1 MELDDLKQGLHD
13 FDRRLARLSVLAAA
27 IREERD
33 MSRVRVGLRRL
44 TLGHAAQIATGVLLA
59 LFAGRFWVEHLDE
72 PQLLVAGLAVHGY
85 AVLLIVLGARALA
98 AIYRLD
104 FSAPA
109 ATIREQLALA
119 RPQARAGLVIG
130 LVGWLLWIPFG
141 MVMLAADAVG
151 EIADFLDMTE
161 TDLETRTGRMKQWI
175 RREAAVDDQKGGQ
188 HGAR

>member
-1 MELDDLKQGLHD
+1 
-13 FDRRLARLSVLAAA
+13 
-27 IREERD
+27 
-33 MSRVRVGLRRL
+33 
-44 TLGHAAQIATGVLLA
+44 
-59 LFAGRFWVEHLDE
+59 
-72 PQLLVAGLAVHGY
+72 VAGLAVHLY

-109 ATIREQLALA
+109 ATIRKQLALA
-119 RPQARAGLVIG
+119 RPRARAGLVIG
-130 LVGWLLWIPFG
+130 LAGWLLWIPFG

-151 EIADFLDMTE
+151 EIADFLDITE

-175 RREAAVDDQKGGQ
+175 RREAGVDDQKGEQ

>member
-1 MELDDLKQGLHD
+1 MELDDLKQGMDD

-27 IREERD
+27 VREERD
-33 MSRVRVGLRRL
+33 MSRVRVDLRRL

-98 AIYRLD
+98 AICRLD

-109 ATIREQLALA
+109 VTTQEHLA
-119 RPQARAGLVIG
+119 RPRARAGLVIG
-130 LVGWLLWIPFG
+130 LAGWLLWIPFG

-151 EIADFLDMTE
+151 EIADFLDITE

-175 RREAAVDDQKGGQ
+175 RREAAVDDQKGEQ